1 MRIFSVTNCSSSSI
15 LFSSLNRKKVEASF
29 TGGHVSSDGGLLL
42 MREMDM
48 KLQFTK
54 KLSQVIKD
62 DRNASYVDHGIEHLL
77 KQRIYA
83 IAAGYEDVNDH
94 DQLRDD
100 LCFQTA
106 VGREVTLASSSTLSR
121 FENAVGRQS
130 QLEIS
135 KLFVEQF
142 IEQQTTPPD
151 EIILDFDPTDN
162 KLHGHQENGHYHGYY
177 REHCYLPLHV
187 FCGDDLLVSLLRP
200 SNIDG
205 SKYAGAILRLLVK
218 RLRTAWP
225 TVKIIFR
232 GDCAF
237 ARKHILYWCEKNN
250 VDYIV
255 GIASNKR
262 LQHMASTLL
271 DEAKKAYQFTGE
283 KQRLFDE
290 FNYAAGSW
298 NRSRRIV
305 VKAEYH
311 DKGDNLRFV
320 VTTLKQAPKVIYD
333 DHYCPRGNMENG
345 IKQLKLDFYS
355 DRNSC
360 KKFLANQ
367 FRLLL
372 SSIAYILLT
381 QLRRVNHSL
390 TWLAKAYGQTIRLKL
405 IKIGVVIR
413 KNTRRIQF
421 LLASHYPYK
430 NDFSQLAHCINSS

>member
-1 MRIFSVTNCSSSSI
+1 M
-15 LFSSLNRKKVEASF
+15 
-29 TGGHVSSDGGLLL
+29 
-42 MREMDM
+42 
-48 KLQFTK
+48 
-54 KLSQVIKD
+54 
-62 DRNASYVDHGIEHLL
+62 
-77 KQRIYA
+77 
-83 IAAGYEDVNDH
+83 NDH

-100 LCFQTA
+100 VCFQTA
-106 VGREVTLASSSTLSR
+106 VGREVSLASSSTLSR
-121 FENAVGRQS
+121 FENAVDRQS

-142 IEQQTTPPD
+142 IGQQNTPPN

-162 KLHGHQENGHYHGYY
+162 KLHGHQENCHYHGYY

-187 FCGDDLLVSLLRP
+187 FCGDNLLVSLLRP

-205 SKYAGAILRLLVK
+205 SKYSGAILRLLVK

-225 TVKIIFR
+225 NIKIIFR

-262 LQHMASTLL
+262 LKRMASTLTN
-271 DEAKKAYQFTGE
+271 KAEKEYNVTGE

-290 FNYAAGSW
+290 FNYAAASW

-305 VKAEYH
+305 AKAEH
-311 DKGDNLRFV
+311 HGKGDNLRFV
-320 VTTLKQAPKVIYD
+320 VTTLKQVPDIIYD
-333 DHYCPRGNMENG
+333 HHYCPRGNMENG

-360 KKFLANQ
+360 QNFLANQ

-381 QLRRVNHSL
+381 QLRRAHHSL
-390 TWLAKAYGQTIRLKL
+390 AWLTKAYGQTIRLKL

-421 LLASHYPYK
+421 LLTSHYPYQ
-430 NDFSQLAHCINSS
+430 NDFRQLVHSINSS